1 MLSPLG
7 QVRQISVGNKKAK
20 SHWQYHWYCAMY
32 VLFDMIRKANVYPH
46 DPFTGKGHHLYLSL
60 ILRTY
65 DLSAVADPGKGPG
78 GPHPLIFRPKWGPKG
93 RKNQGLDDPPPPPL
107 IRRSGSA
114 TVSSAS
120 PTLILQKFGNHV
132 TVHCPSDRPSFAP
145 QAHQY
150 NVTQS
155 TGMATQMQRMKIACP
170 PELLVIKT
178 TTTKSR
184 LSTLFLMFTLMR
196 MRKKELG
203 RRISLEEKHENFIAA
218 VRKWEML
225 AARWKWATVKK

>member
-32 VLFDMIRKANVYPH
+32 VLFDMIRQANVYPH

-78 GPHPLIFRPKWGPKG
+78 GPHPLIFRPKWGEKI
-93 RKNQGLDDPPPPPL
+93 RVWMAPPPSPPPL

-120 PTLILQKFGNHV
+120 PTLILENLVITWLYTVQV
-132 TVHCPSDRPSFAP
+132 TNRPS
-145 QAHQY
+145 HHRHT
-150 NVTQS
+150 NT
-155 TGMATQMQRMKIACP
+155 M
-170 PELLVIKT
+170 
-178 TTTKSR
+178 
-184 LSTLFLMFTLMR
+184 
-196 MRKKELG
+196 
-203 RRISLEEKHENFIAA
+203 
-218 VRKWEML
+218 
-225 AARWKWATVKK
+225 